1 MMDALRSLPLP
12 VWGWALLV
20 LLPGEAAARQPPARA
35 ADQTETHVFRLK
47 YITATEAARILRDI
61 LGSDIGPKGSLRLSV
76 DERTN
81 AVIVAGEPG
90 KTIRVAAILQRI
102 DVEGTPRPPQK
113 AEPAAADLRVRVYW
127 LASNPDR
134 KQSPGLGGDL
144 RDVAAELTKL
154 GIDRIRLAAQV
165 TASPGARFE
174 MSGTAQ
180 LDSPYRLAASGSVL
194 DRKGSVVADLA
205 VNVALA
211 PPTREPRP
219 VAGLRTRV
227 TVPLGRPVVLGI
239 TPTETAASAFVVLVT
254 RAEPS
259 RQAAVKAEK
268 AFAFEFRDM
277 PWKRVLEWLSDQTG
291 LPVVAQVKP
300 TGTFSFLPPAGRRYT
315 IPQIIDVLNE
325 ALANQA
331 NQKFLLIRRPNSL
344 VLVPAD
350 ERIDPALAT
359 SVRPDELDS
368 HGKTEWVAM
377 TIPLAGVQAEEAAP
391 DVRKLLGP
399 FGDVQVLK
407 TANRLEVRDTA
418 ENLRRVY
425 QLIRELEKGGK

>member
-1 MMDALRSLPLP
+1 MNALRSLPLP
-12 VWGWALLV
+12 VWGWALL
-20 LLPGEAAARQPPARA
+20 LGIAPAPAAAAQPPGRA
-35 ADQTETHVFRLK
+35 AEQTDTHVFRLK
-47 YITATEAARILRDI
+47 YVTAMEAARILRDL
-61 LGSDIGPKGSLRLSV
+61 LGNEIGPKGGLRLSV

-81 AVIVAGEPG
+81 SLIVAGEPN
-90 KTIRVAAILQRI
+90 KTMRVAAVLQRI
-102 DVEGTPRPPQK
+102 DVEGDPRPSRQ
-113 AEPAAADLRVRVYW
+113 AETAPADLRVRVFW
-127 LASNPDR
+127 LASNPER
-134 KQSPGLGGDL
+134 KESPALGGDL
-144 RDVAAELTKL
+144 RDVAAELGKM

-174 MSGTAQ
+174 MSGTGQ
-180 LDSPYRLAASGSVL
+180 LDFPYRLAASGSVL
-194 DRKGSVVADLA
+194 DRKGSVVADLT

-239 TPTETAASAFVVLVT
+239 APTDSAASAFVVLVT
-254 RAEPS
+254 RAEPP
-259 RQAAVKAEK
+259 RQAAGKAEK
-268 AFAFEFRDM
+268 AFALEFRNA
-277 PWKRVLEWLSDQTG
+277 PWKQVLAWLSDQTG
-291 LPVVAQVKP
+291 LPVVASTTP
-300 TGTFSFLPPAGRRYT
+300 TGAFTYQPPQGRRYT
-315 IPQIIDVLNE
+315 VPQIIDVVNE
-325 ALANQA
+325 ALANQ
-331 NQKFLLIRRPNSL
+331 KYLLIRRPNSL

-359 SVRPDELDS
+359 RVRPDELDR

-377 TIPLAGVQAEEAAP
+377 TLPLAGVAADEVAP

-399 FGDVQVLK
+399 FGEVQVLK

-425 QLIRELEKGGK
+425 QLIRELEKSEKK